1 MEQVDNHKAMIEE
14 LNKSVTSISA
24 DIKGLL
30 HQTASLDKAL
40 SQLASNQAT
49 LLSMS
54 AGKPQVPNI
63 VGMNFFVVT
72 KDPPTLDEILL
83 N

>member
-30 HQTASLDKAL
+30 SNFALATFPWHNKTAK
-40 SQLASNQAT
+40 
-49 LLSMS
+49 
-54 AGKPQVPNI
+54 
-63 VGMNFFVVT
+63 
-72 KDPPTLDEILL
+72 
-83 N
+83 